1 MRLKDLIIQLVQI
14 AIYFAFPT
22 IWNWL
27 MQYVSWWPLDP
38 QTTLGI
44 ITSLVITLISWLLG
58 FVGIRKVVST
68 LRTKGLL
75 VEE

>member
-1 MRLKDLIIQLVQI
+1 MKLKDLIIQLVQI

-44 ITSLVITLISWLLG
+44 ITSLVITLVSWLLG
-58 FVGIRKVVST
+58 LVGIRKVIST
-68 LRTKGLL
+68 LRTKGLI
-75 VEE
+75 VE

>member
-1 MRLKDLIIQLVQI
+1 MKLKDLIIQLVQI

-44 ITSLVITLISWLLG
+44 ITSLVVTLVSWLLG
-58 FVGIRKVVST
+58 LVGIRKVIST
-68 LRTKGLL
+68 LRTKGLI
-75 VEE
+75 VE

>member
-1 MRLKDLIIQLVQI
+1 MKLKDLIIQLIQI

-44 ITSLVITLISWLLG
+44 ITSLVITLVSWLLG
-58 FVGIRKVVST
+58 LVGIRKVIST
-68 LRTKGLL
+68 LRTKGLI
-75 VEE
+75 VE